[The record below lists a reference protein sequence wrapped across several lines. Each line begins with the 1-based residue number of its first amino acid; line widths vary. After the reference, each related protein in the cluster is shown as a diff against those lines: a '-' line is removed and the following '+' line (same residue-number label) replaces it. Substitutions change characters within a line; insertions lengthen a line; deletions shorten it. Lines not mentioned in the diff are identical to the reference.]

1 VSFAGFRED
10 GCPIVLSLSSS
21 LSILD
26 RGQGVLAD
34 WRYADGGRKNDQKI
48 EDEHEHDNEHD
59 RKRGVILCPDFR

>member
-1 VSFAGFRED
+1 VRMGVRS
-10 GCPIVLSLSSS
+10 CSLSSS

-59 RKRGVILCPDFR
+59 RKRGVILCPDC